1 MKSKCLEQYLLS
13 KYGVDSIHNPD
24 INKVEDISLNRV
36 NDNIYQDY
44 DFKDFEEFKKLKY
57 MSLQNFKIKNYETNE
72 LGRCKKISA
81 IQFSNCK
88 FKSKSRL
95 KGDLKLISF
104 NNCKG
109 FKIDYLGL
117 IKNLE
122 IIKFSNIRAV
132 NLKSAN
138 YYLKNLQKAYFEN
151 VQIYNFG
158 KLSKLKNLIL
168 VEVINCK
175 WNKNSLKLFSNQTK
189 IRE

>member
-1 MKSKCLEQYLLS
+1 MKSNDLENYLLS
-13 KYGVDSIHNPD
+13 KYNL
-24 INKVEDISLNRV
+24 NKIEDLDFDEVEEISLNKI
-36 NDNIYQDY
+36 DNNKVLDY
-44 DFKDFEEFKKLKY
+44 DFKDFEEFRNLKY
-57 MSLQNFKIKNYETNE
+57 LSLQNFKIKNYETNE